1 MSFTTES
8 SKYNL
13 KLSDLPYIKV
23 NNLNLSILNVSGNS
37 IKSSWKDYLDLSV
50 ERIALLTVTRDFDV
64 RLGITT
70 NIKKDI
76 EKSPF
81 DVCLGIDVDRIA
93 NAGQIMGDIRFYD
106 TALNEGN
113 YSGILTPYGYGRWRE
128 LVTGEYIYQG
138 AICKYCM
145 QSSLNADRP
154 NTRQYVHKVD
164 VPDIIDTGTAT
175 LTKTN
180 QPLFVR
186 FSDEEVRRFHVVPEL
201 NVNIKSYGGTGATPL
216 VIPYNVTREGF
227 YVTMKVDG
235 AYVDGTISYSARGY

>member
-1 MSFTTES
+1 MSFATES

-13 KLSDLPYIKV
+13 KLSDLPYTRV
-23 NNLNLSILNVSGNS
+23 NDVSLSISKVAGNNV
-37 IKSSWKDYLDLSV
+37 KSTWKDYLNLSV
-50 ERIALLTVTRDFDV
+50 ERSTLLTVTRDFDIRV
-64 RLGITT
+64 GITT
-70 NIKKDI
+70 NVKKDI

-81 DVCLGIDVDRIA
+81 NVHLNTTVERIG
-93 NAGQIMGDIRFYD
+93 NAGQVMGDIRFYD
-106 TALNEGN
+106 TALNEGS
-113 YSGILTPYGYGRWRE
+113 YSSILTPYGYGKWRE
-128 LVTGEYIYQG
+128 LVTGEYVYSG

-145 QSSLNADRP
+145 QSSVNADRP

-164 VPDIIDTGTAT
+164 VPDIYDTGYAT

-186 FSDEEVRRFHVVPEL
+186 FSNEDVRRFHIVPEL
-201 NVNIKSYGGTGATPL
+201 NVGIKSYSGTGATPL

-227 YVTMKVDG
+227 YVTMKADG